1 VLRSNSEKEGVAV
14 GVRLY
19 QKSKQTKKQSFKK
32 QITMNNI
39 IRTSVTAIA
48 LLLTVSAAQAKG
60 TSLAYS
66 RTANAQIGITAGN
79 QVTVGSIYKI
89 TDASGKVVF
98 QGRIKSRNTF
108 YIPTN
113 KLANGSY
120 TFSVDGYQL
129 QDFSLN
135 N

>member
-1 VLRSNSEKEGVAV
+1 
-14 GVRLY
+14 
-19 QKSKQTKKQSFKK
+19 
-32 QITMNNI
+32 MNNI